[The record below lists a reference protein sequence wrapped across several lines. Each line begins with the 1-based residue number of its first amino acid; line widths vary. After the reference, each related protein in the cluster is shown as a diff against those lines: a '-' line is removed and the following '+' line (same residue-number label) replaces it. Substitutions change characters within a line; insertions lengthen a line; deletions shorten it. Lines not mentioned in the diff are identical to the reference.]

1 MQSSFRFYIF
11 ILILCFAA
19 GVGLSYWASG
29 FKLNNDSSNQLADNS
44 KRIVVG
50 DFIVSDSDVDTEYGL
65 LLYKQIQGKNSLDL
79 DLLEV
84 IDIPSVREEILLS
97 LIERKA
103 LYTYIIRQ
111 KFYTSQI
118 SQLQKKCADN
128 WTANYASL
136 DLSFVDKPQM
146 KTKVCELNLIS
157 MFLKQHI
164 YKSIVIDEEKIQ
176 KYFIEHQQDFQHP
189 KQVQVRHLLVAK
201 ESLAK
206 KLRFQINTK
215 NFISFVRKYSIA
227 PDAKEDGLLPPYSK
241 GQMPSLFNATFT
253 MKKGTTS
260 PLISS
265 AYGFHFFLLE
275 NIYEEKNLQ
284 LVEVRE
290 EIFEILL
297 NKEKKSVYKTWLDEA
312 LERAKIKIL

>member
-1 MQSSFRFYIF
+1 MHSSIRFYIF
-11 ILILCFAA
+11 ILISCFIA
-19 GVGLSYWASG
+19 GVGLSYWASSL
-29 FKLNNDSSNQLADNS
+29 KINSSTNNQLANNS
-44 KRIVVG
+44 KRIIVG
-50 DFIVSDSDVDTEYGL
+50 DFIVSDSDIDTEYRL
-65 LLYKQIQGKNSLDL
+65 LLYKQIQEKNPLDINL
-79 DLLEV
+79 YEV
-84 IDIPSVREEILLS
+84 NNIPSVREDILLS

-128 WTANYASL
+128 WNTNYASL
-136 DLSFVDKPQM
+136 DLSSADKPQM

-176 KYFIEHQQDFQHP
+176 KYFIEHQQDFKSP
-189 KQVQVRHLLVAK
+189 KQVQIRHLLVAK

-206 KLRFQINTK
+206 RLRFQINTK
-215 NFISFVRKYSIA
+215 NFIKFVRKYSIA
-227 PDAKEDGLLPPYSK
+227 PDAKQDGLLPPYSK
-241 GQMPSLFNATFT
+241 GQMPSLFNAAFT

-275 NIYEEKNLQ
+275 NIYEEKKL
-284 LVEVRE
+284 LLEDVRE
-290 EIFEILL
+290 KIFEILL
-297 NKEKKSVYKTWLDEA
+297 NKEKKLSYKNWLDEA
-312 LERAKIKIL
+312 LERAKVKIL